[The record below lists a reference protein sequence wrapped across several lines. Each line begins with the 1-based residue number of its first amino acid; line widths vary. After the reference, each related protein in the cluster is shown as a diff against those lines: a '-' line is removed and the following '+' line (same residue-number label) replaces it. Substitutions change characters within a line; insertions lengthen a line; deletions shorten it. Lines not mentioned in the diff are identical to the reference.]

1 MKAFERMEKLAQKKQ
16 EAQVRQQRQKSG
28 EKNEEQDIPVQ
39 SQRKEVANVDR
50 TRRRK

>member
-28 EKNEEQDIPVQ
+28 DKSEEPDIAPI
-39 SQRKEVANVDR
+39 QRKEPPNVDK
-50 TRRRK
+50 TKRRK